1 MVFMRRRPLM
11 RAAVVGGGA
20 YVAGRRAAQRS
31 AEPAGQDERY
41 SEPEP
46 QAASS
51 QPASTGA
58 APSIPD
64 QLSQLTTMRQQGSL
78 TESEFAAAKAQ
89 LLGT

>member
-20 YVAGRRAAQRS
+20 YVAGRRAAQGS
-31 AEPAGQDERY
+31 ARPDDGY
-41 SEPEP
+41 GEPEP

-51 QPASTGA
+51 QPASAGA